1 MASEYP
7 DIGFS
12 KLYRKPIFFILLGIV
27 VFALVWKIQNKW
39 ITIPIGVIAAIT
51 VLFNLQVI
59 QTLLTVQAKYK
70 VLKDE
75 DENVLAIREEP
86 SSPLHQK
93 IVYYLFLGMFI
104 PLSYGLTYTGKLVE
118 NFLYW
123 KPFIQGVLIYG
134 SIAGFVLSLFYH
146 KKLKVVF
153 EDKEKQSTVT
163 LMSFLIPMLIVFHC
177 VTWYNH
183 LQPSAVI
190 AVQKV
195 IVNRKSIN
203 YNKGNKWLFL
213 NVNNKETRFEVPE
226 RLFKQIKEG
235 DTLTIQVKK
244 GALDY
249 PYVSGFDRA
258 ALK

>member
-70 VLKDE
+70 GLKDE

-134 SIAGFVLSLFYH
+134 SIAGFVLSWFYH

-153 EDKEKQSTVT
+153 EDKKKAEYCYAYEFSYSYVDCFPLCYLVQSFAAFSCYCGSKSDCKQKK
-163 LMSFLIPMLIVFHC
+163 
-177 VTWYNH
+177 YK
-183 LQPSAVI
+183 LQ
-190 AVQKV
+190 
-195 IVNRKSIN
+195 
-203 YNKGNKWLFL
+203 
-213 NVNNKETRFEVPE
+213 
-226 RLFKQIKEG
+226 
-235 DTLTIQVKK
+235 
-244 GALDY
+244 
-249 PYVSGFDRA
+249 
-258 ALK
+258 